1 MRKKVSVILPVYNME
16 NYLEDC
22 IDSVLSSSYQNLEI
36 IAVDDGSTD
45 NTSAMLDELAERDK
59 RLSVIHTD
67 NQGVSSAR
75 NRGIQES
82 SGEYVTFVDA
92 DDLIDH
98 QMLEKMID
106 AMESS
111 DSDIA
116 VCTRR
121 RFSNGQQYETLN
133 LSGRK
138 MVFQI
143 IDLKIDS
150 MHTVYDWSVTWGK
163 IYRRELLQ
171 GIAFSPN
178 IKYGEDLFFAAD
190 VWSKA
195 ERAVYL
201 DEAFYGYRYNEE
213 SASFTLGERK
223 IKDRIVASMH
233 AWEWIYPNC
242 PKSRGAMF
250 DLCFGAFVAGYSEL
264 SGGEKE
270 RVFKEY
276 CTYYN
281 RYPEIRKNR
290 KAFLFRYTPDVFVT
304 LQRLK
309 QSV

>member
-59 RLSVIHTD
+59 RLSVIHTA

-75 NRGIQES
+75 NRGIQKS

-138 MVFQI
+138 
-143 IDLKIDS
+143 
-150 MHTVYDWSVTWGK
+150 W
-163 IYRRELLQ
+163 
-171 GIAFSPN
+171 
-178 IKYGEDLFFAAD
+178 
-190 VWSKA
+190 
-195 ERAVYL
+195 
-201 DEAFYGYRYNEE
+201 
-213 SASFTLGERK
+213 
-223 IKDRIVASMH
+223 
-233 AWEWIYPNC
+233 
-242 PKSRGAMF
+242 
-250 DLCFGAFVAGYSEL
+250 CF
-264 SGGEKE
+264 K
-270 RVFKEY
+270 
-276 CTYYN
+276 
-281 RYPEIRKNR
+281 
-290 KAFLFRYTPDVFVT
+290 
-304 LQRLK
+304 
-309 QSV
+309 